1 MTGAHLVQFFL
12 PVLDNDRQQ
21 FPREAFA
28 QVRTELT
35 ERFGGVTAYLRTP
48 AVGAWE
54 DDDGTAIDLP
64 ELLSAAARPRAI
76 IRHPSR

>member
-35 ERFGGVTAYLRTP
+35 EHTSSTTAGSSSHMPATTSQRGAIHNCRTGP
-48 AVGAWE
+48 AA
-54 DDDGTAIDLP
+54 P
-64 ELLSAAARPRAI
+64 
-76 IRHPSR
+76 